1 MSEGI
6 QKKKR
11 ERGFFLLSLYTYIE
25 KVKNGKANNKE
36 EQVKRKVIKIRVLQK
51 IKPNDKYEKAES
63 EN

>member
-36 EQVKRKVIKIRVLQK
+36 EQVRRKVIKIRVLQK